1 MNHLNPETPDTSPA
15 AAEQDMVD
23 EDIEYPGEDFPGEDD
38 ESAPPHPVN
47 WYLLRADELEAEWYA
62 LNRWV
67 ETLRRTYGLPASVIP
82 PFWHRHDELRWE
94 LSALHLHWLCA
105 YHPEQDGSAPFG
117 WHRDFADARQRL
129 REWVAASGTRLDRDR
144 PTREN
149 LARRRPRRPHRG
161 RVRRRPRPR
170 LRGLRRCT
178 GRRAPRRR
186 GRLLRRRRRRSRHRG
201 GVGLM
206 GTYVKKTNRRR
217 YEDRKF
223 SVRPV
228 HRDAPDLHKL
238 CEVLIRLT
246 LQESGQSRIDRR
258 AAEPPDTYRPATV
271 ATPAG
276 DDVPRPV
283 EGATVE

>member
-1 MNHLNPETPDTSPA
+1 MNDTTPETPDTTA
-15 AAEQDMVD
+15 DEQDMVD

-47 WYLLRADELEAEWYA
+47 WHLLRADWYA

-144 PTREN
+144 PTRQTSWPGEDPADPVEDVFVADRDRDFVTYVAEQVA
-149 LARRRPRRPHRG
+149 ARREAEDAFYAGADPT
-161 RVRRRPRPR
+161 
-170 LRGLRRCT
+170 T
-178 GRRAPRRR
+178 GELP
-186 GRLLRRRRRRSRHRG
+186 
-201 GVGLM
+201 
-206 GTYVKKTNRRR
+206 
-217 YEDRKF
+217 
-223 SVRPV
+223 
-228 HRDAPDLHKL
+228 
-238 CEVLIRLT
+238 
-246 LQESGQSRIDRR
+246 
-258 AAEPPDTYRPATV
+258 
-271 ATPAG
+271 
-276 DDVPRPV
+276 
-283 EGATVE
+283 